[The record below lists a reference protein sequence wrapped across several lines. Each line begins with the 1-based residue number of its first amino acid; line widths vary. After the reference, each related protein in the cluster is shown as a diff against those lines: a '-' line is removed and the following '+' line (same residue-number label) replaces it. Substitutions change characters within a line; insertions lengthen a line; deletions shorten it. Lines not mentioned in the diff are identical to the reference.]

1 MIYGF
6 LETVKEDY
14 AVLRRDGHAAL
25 SDGYAAL
32 NSWIRSVDYK
42 ESSIPEQQLKRVQVA
57 AFRMLA
63 TFGMAIGGLWTLSII
78 TFVVT
83 FPIKILFKLTLAVSL
98 YAFFHDVFILS
109 QNYNHPDFRKDQEKP
124 WLFGLATKK
133 YKLTEEELANK
144 LTPGTYCQ
152 PAWMWL
158 YLNRNAV
165 LPAKV

>member
-6 LETVKEDY
+6 LETVPDDY

-32 NSWIRSVDYK
+32 NSWIRSADCK
-42 ESSIPEQQLKRVQVA
+42 ASLLTEQQQKRVQVA
-57 AFRMLA
+57 AGRMLA
-63 TFGMAIGGLWTLSII
+63 TVGMAFGGLWTLSII

-83 FPIKILFKLTLAVSL
+83 FPIKILFKLTAAVSI
-98 YAFFHDVFILS
+98 YAFCHDIFILC

-133 YKLTEEELANK
+133 YQLTEEELANK
-144 LTPGTYCQ
+144 LTPGTYFQ
-152 PAWMWL
+152 PAWMWI
-158 YLNRNAV
+158 YLNGKAV
-165 LPAKV
+165 LPAKA